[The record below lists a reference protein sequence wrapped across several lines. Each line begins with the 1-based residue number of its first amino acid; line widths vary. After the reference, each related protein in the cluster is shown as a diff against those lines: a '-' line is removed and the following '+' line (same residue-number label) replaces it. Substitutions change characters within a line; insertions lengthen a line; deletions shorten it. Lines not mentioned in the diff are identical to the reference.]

1 MATHIVMFLM
11 YMRGHARNRGIGSPV
26 PSVDFGPNIFDFSLF
41 LYKQRGRKKLS
52 VRGRI
57 QREWWKVNEELPQD
71 AILFFFLIKQ
81 RKGNLFLR
89 GSGDNAAKFSK

>member
-1 MATHIVMFLM
+1 MIEKK
-11 YMRGHARNRGIGSPV
+11 
-26 PSVDFGPNIFDFSLF
+26 NISHDLGGNGQIKK
-41 LYKQRGRKKLS
+41 KQRGRKKLS